1 MSGFHFGKLPFDCP
15 GVDLEINSVNEGSFA
30 AGSTINIT
38 LTDGTNP
45 VTPESVTV
53 VGNDVEVEVPS
64 GGGSLPEGIAY
75 QEPNNHNFSNT
86 MYAVGDAKWRYDN
99 NLYMREQPTTPV
111 YYQKLDP
118 NSTDPINTLL
128 YDNIFGNRLRFT
140 DDNGDAI
147 IDLTTQI
154 LQGVYDHLTG
164 RIWKRGIS
172 NAFRTWEPAL
182 NLELSNGY
190 MVASREEYMT
200 LKTMDV
206 STITNLQINNQSL
219 AFILGASRF
228 PWTCNTDEANTSN
241 AIRLDNAGLPTLTL
255 DKTNTSRTLIVVK
268 FIP

>member
-1 MSGFHFGKLPFDCP
+1 
-15 GVDLEINSVNEGSFA
+15 VSVK
-30 AGSTINIT
+30 TIDVNI
-38 LTDGTNP
+38 TDGTDP
-45 VTPESVTV
+45 VTPDSVSL
-53 VGNDVEVEVPS
+53 VGNTLTIEVPV
-64 GGGSLPEGIAY
+64 SLPEGIAY

-99 NLYMREQPTTPV
+99 DLYMREQPTTPV

-118 NSTDPINTLL
+118 NSTDPVNTLL

-147 IDLTTQI
+147 IDITTQI
-154 LQGVYDHLTG
+154 SQGVYDHLTG

-172 NAFRTWEPAL
+172 NNFRNWDATL

-200 LKTMDV
+200 LKKMDV
-206 STITNLQINNQSL
+206 STPLQINNQSL
-219 AFILGASRF
+219 GFILGSSRF
-228 PWTCNTDEANTSN
+228 PWTCNTDEVNTSN
-241 AIRLDNAGLPTLTL
+241 AIRLDNAGLPTLPL
-255 DKTNTSRTLIVVK
+255 NKTNTSRTLIVVK